1 MAELVDDIPEVTE
14 VDEVA
19 PEEGQTQD
27 ELVASFEQPET
38 SEEPDIDDLPDKYK
52 GKSIKDVVE
61 MHQSA
66 EKLLGAHS
74 SEVGEL
80 RKLVDTYITGQLSAT
95 QAAAQEPEEEVDFF
109 DDPQVAV
116 SRAIDNHPAVR
127 QALESSQKMNQ
138 QAALATLQTKHP
150 DMGEVLQNQQ
160 FAEWIKASPVRTE
173 LFQRADQKYDVDAA
187 DELLSN
193 FKERMGTAQQAL
205 RNDQES
211 RKQTIKAAS
220 TGSATGSG
228 QANTAK
234 VYRRADIIKLM
245 KTDPDRYDQL
255 AGEIGLAYQEGRVKQ
270 GLSLRL

>member
-255 AGEIGLAYQEGRVKQ
+255 AGEIGLAYQEGRVK
-270 GLSLRL
+270 